1 MENANDAAELYLA
14 RKGRPPRR
22 LTEVNDAYL
31 RSVQVGA
38 KERVEFKS
46 PDGTLIEAFVTKPP
60 GLRARRGD
68 IPTILRYSRRAGQ
81 PVCLRL

>member
-14 RKGRPPRR
+14 RKGRAPRR

-38 KERVEFKS
+38 KERIEFKS

-60 GLRARRGD
+60 GLRARA
-68 IPTILRYSRRAGQ
+68 TISHDPGYSRRAGQ